1 MTTKTTITFSMPYYH
16 SIYSHSQPEG
26 NTDGKKVHAPTFTPE
41 IVTLPSVVPI
51 SSLPVQTMACDMR
64 IKKEKT
70 SSSYSCCNQSL
81 VSTQNA
87 TSTCQTSPKLQKSST
102 INKQTDSLEQ
112 LKVESNKRKGK
123 DKSSC
128 EKDVTLESEND
139 KHVKKSA
146 EMCQSNVMQSS
157 KCSNKSKPS
166 SGSRIPSNENK
177 SVHSDGVTDLSKKTK
192 NQLTESVCQKVAIK
206 PKTKSNTTTKEQQK
220 EIPNDSEPLSEK
232 EADEQRESSESLA
245 VNLVKEKSTA
255 SEGSVTKAEQQS
267 TENNVPDNASSEVS
281 SRKKTGKH
289 SGKRQSGKLKSSHED
304 GLGTKINFDIFPLI
318 LKVGVQQ
325 NTHTH
330 IPLLI
335 AVRKYSVL
343 LLKTSYHDCL

>member
-166 SGSRIPSNENK
+166 SGSRIPNNENK
-177 SVHSDGVTDLSKKTK
+177 SVHSDGVTDLSKTK

-220 EIPNDSEPLSEK
+220 EIPNDTEPLSEK

-245 VNLVKEKSTA
+245 VNLVKEKSSA